1 MVGEVEESIC
11 APGFHEA
18 LLCYSQGSQGL
29 PKVDING
36 LVISSD
42 FYMGRGIE

>member
-1 MVGEVEESIC
+1 MVGDVEESIC

-18 LLCYSQGSQGL
+18 LLCYSQGSQGPL
-29 PKVDING
+29 KVDING

-42 FYMGRGIE
+42 FYIGKGIE

>member
-1 MVGEVEESIC
+1 MAGDVEESIC

-18 LLCYSQGSQGL
+18 LLFSRSQGP